1 MTSLISTVGIRY
13 DDFGTPAKL
22 KKTAVA
28 AKQTEKA
35 FDQLAGKAALGSK
48 KLGLFGNS
56 AVATGAKSKIGAV
69 GVKAL
74 GTAIKS
80 TFGLMAGLTA
90 GIAGLTTAFGTLKEV
105 EFASAKF
112 RTLGGD
118 STDLVNKLKLVSIE
132 LNGSA
137 SVAELTGAAYDV
149 ASAGFV
155 EAADAAMIL
164 KAASQGA
171 TGGFSDINTVGNA
184 ATSVLNAYGKSAK
197 DAQFLVDQ
205 FIQTQ
210 NDGKIIVAE
219 YAQNI
224 GKVASVAATM
234 NVPLKEVNAAIA
246 QVTAAGVKSEVAF
259 TGMKTALLRLTGEA
273 GGKKLAKLGIDI
285 NASTIASEGL
295 AANLKKLEGL
305 DIKSLES
312 IFGQEA
318 IQVMAPLIKDLE
330 KYEQLIRNQEGAS
343 GAAANAQIEASNT
356 IQGAWDRVAKS
367 FSNLFADQSELGIAI
382 KTTLQGVSV
391 VIDALGIAI
400 KTLMLPVRLLFK
412 LFAGV
417 GAVFEEQFGKGN
429 SAIVLITKAWTFFL
443 TKVEKG
449 FQLVEAVATAIG
461 TAIGSIALAFDP
473 LFKVI
478 PEVITDARE
487 RFMRFATGLRDIFVG
502 LAEIISKI
510 FKRIFDFISGGIK
523 RVWDAIPDKLKQFLK
538 GAGEKVASVA
548 SSAAQPFAEG
558 FNDLKGDL
566 AGWNQDEEG
575 NQRFIDMSKFQDAI
589 AKAGGDIN
597 KAWKEYLGTVQET
610 NKELE
615 KGTSN
620 TENKSV
626 PAVNKLKEAFESVKE
641 TIAGGLH
648 NAVMGLIDGTKSL
661 GESLAGIAK
670 QIASLMLKKAIF
682 GAFGLKVAEG
692 AYVANG
698 IRPFNQGGLVTKP
711 TIGLVGEAG
720 EDEYVIPASKMAQSM
735 QRYSAGARGESV
747 IPGTGQSST
756 GGGAGSSTT
765 VNYSGPILNFNSEEF
780 IPKSAVGQIIST
792 AARQGAAMGET
803 STMKAMQNNRSAR
816 SRIGM

>member
-1 MTSLISTVGIRY
+1 VTSLISTVGIRY

-56 AVATGAKSKIGAV
+56 AVATGVKSKIGAV

-90 GIAGLTTAFGTLKEV
+90 GIAGLTTAFGTLKEI

-155 EAADAAMIL
+155 EAADAAMVL

-219 YAQNI
+219 YAQGI

-234 NVPLKEVNAAIA
+234 KVPIKEVNAAIA

-259 TGMKTALLRLTGEA
+259 TGMKTALLRLTGERGA
-273 GGKKLAKLGIDI
+273 KKLEKLGINI
-285 NASTIASEGL
+285 NAGTIASEGL
-295 AANLKKLEGL
+295 AANLRKLQGL
-305 DIKSLES
+305 DIKGLES
-312 IFGQEA
+312 VFGQEA
-318 IQVMAPLIKDLE
+318 IQVMAPIIADLE
-330 KYEQLIRNQEGAS
+330 KYEQLIKNQEGAS
-343 GAAANAQIEASNT
+343 GAAAKAQIEASNT

-367 FSNLFADQSELGIAI
+367 FSNLFADQSELGLLI
-382 KTTLQGVSV
+382 KLTLQGLSV
-391 VIDALGIAI
+391 GIDSIARSI
-400 KTLMLPVRLLFK
+400 KTLMLPFRLIFK
-412 LFAGV
+412 FLSGIGQAFTD
-417 GAVFEEQFGKGN
+417 QFGQGT
-429 SAIVLITKAWTFFL
+429 SAIVLITKTYTWFL
-443 TKVEKG
+443 KKVEKG
-449 FQLVEAVATAIG
+449 FQLVEAVAFAMG
-461 TAIGSIALAFDP
+461 KAFGAVALAFDP

-478 PEVITDARE
+478 PEWINDAKE
-487 RFMRFATGLRDIFVG
+487 RFTAFTTGLRDIFVG

-523 RVWDAIPDKLKQFLK
+523 RVWDNIPPKLKEFLK

-566 AGWNQDEEG
+566 AGWNQDKQG
-575 NQRFIDMSKFQDAI
+575 NERFIDMTKFQKAI
-589 AKAGGDIN
+589 AEAGGDIN
-597 KAWKEYLGTVQET
+597 AAWKDYLNTTKDVNTQLKEGKKTADET
-610 NKELE
+610 P
-615 KGTSN
+615 
-620 TENKSV
+620 
-626 PAVNKLKEAFESVKE
+626 PAVNKIKEAFESVKE

-682 GAFGLKVAEG
+682 KMFKLEAAEG

-711 TIGLVGEAG
+711 TMGLVGEAG
-720 EDEYVIPASKMAQSM
+720 EDEYIIPASKMAQSM
-735 QRYSAGARGESV
+735 QRYNAGARGESV
-747 IPGTGQSST
+747 IPGTGQSSS
-756 GGGAGSSTT
+756 GGGANAQTT
-765 VNYSGPILNFNSEEF
+765 VNYSGPVLNFNSEEF
-780 IPKSAVGQIIST
+780 VPKSAIGEIINS
-792 AARQGAAMGET
+792 AASRGAKAGET
-803 STMKAMQNNRSAR
+803 RTLSALRNSR
-816 SRIGM
+816 SRRAGIGL

>member
-1 MTSLISTVGIRY
+1 MASLISTVGIRF
-13 DDFGTPAKL
+13 DSGGAPQKLKVLQGGAKRL
-22 KKTAVA
+22 EQAFDRLAGKTGNASKKTA
-28 AKQTEKA
+28 
-35 FDQLAGKAALGSK
+35 
-48 KLGLFGNS
+48 LFGKS
-56 AVATGAKSKIGAV
+56 AIGAGAGAKVGAL
-69 GVKAL
+69 GVKAF
-74 GTAIKS
+74 GAAVKS
-80 TFGLMAGLTA
+80 AMGPITLALSA
-90 GIAGLTTAFGTLKEV
+90 IAGLGAAFGTMKEI

-112 RTLGGD
+112 QTLGGD

-137 SVAELTGAAYDV
+137 STAELTGAAYDV
-149 ASAGFV
+149 ASAGFI

-184 ATSVLNAYGKSAK
+184 ATSVLNAYGKSAQE
-197 DAQFLVDQ
+197 AGFLVDQ

-219 YAQNI
+219 YAANI

-295 AANLKKLEGL
+295 AANLKKLQGL

-330 KYEQLIRNQEGAS
+330 KYEQLIKNQENAT

-356 IQGAWDRVAKS
+356 IQGALKRVTAS
-367 FSNLFADQSELGIAI
+367 FSNLFAEQSELGAAI
-382 KTTLQGVSV
+382 RITLQGVSV
-391 VIDALGIAI
+391 VIDGLGIAL
-400 KTLMLPVRLLFK
+400 KTLLLPVRLLFK

-417 GAVFEEQFGKGN
+417 GAAFEEQFGKGN
-429 SAIVLITKAWTFFL
+429 SAVILITKSWSFFL
-443 TKVEKG
+443 EKVEKG

-478 PEVITDARE
+478 PDVIKDAQDK
-487 RFMRFATGLRDIFVG
+487 FMRFVTDVKNIFTG
-502 LAEIISKI
+502 LAEIIVNV
-510 FKRIFDFISGGIK
+510 FKRIFKFISNGLNRIFE
-523 RVWDAIPDKLKQFLK
+523 AIPEPLRKFLA
-538 GAGEKVASVA
+538 GTGEKIASVA
-548 SSAAQPFAEG
+548 SNVAQPFKEG
-558 FNDLKGDL
+558 FNDVIGDL
-566 AGWNQDEEG
+566 QGFNQDEEG
-575 NQRFIDMSKFQDAI
+575 NARFIDMTKFQEAI

-597 KAWKEYLGTVQET
+597 KAYKEYLGTV
-610 NKELE
+610 KEVNNELK
-615 KGTSN
+615 KGKQD
-620 TENKSV
+620 TENTT
-626 PAVNKLKEAFESVKE
+626 PAVNKLKEAFEGVKE
-641 TIAGGLH
+641 TIATGLT
-648 NAVMGLIDGTKSL
+648 NAIMGLIDGTKSL

-670 QIASLMLKKAIF
+670 QIASMALKKAITSILPF
-682 GAFGLKVAEG
+682 QKGG
-692 AYVANG
+692 YVSNG
-698 IRPFNQGGLVTKP
+698 IRPFATGGYATRP
-711 TIGLVGEAG
+711 TMGLVGEAG
-720 EDEYVIPASKMAQSM
+720 EDEYIIPASKMAQSM
-735 QRYSAGARGESV
+735 QRYNAGARGEAV
-747 IPGTGQSST
+747 IPGTGQST
-756 GGGAGSSTT
+756 AGGSSGSTTT

-780 IPKSAVGQIIST
+780 VPKSAIGEIINSA
-792 AARQGAAMGET
+792 AARGAKAGEART
-803 STMKAMQNNRSAR
+803 LSSLQNSR
-816 SRIGM
+816 SRRQNIGL

>member
-1 MTSLISTVGIRY
+1 MSALIGTVGIRY
-13 DDFGTPAKL
+13 EDFGTPAKL

-56 AVATGAKSKIGAV
+56 AVATGVKSKVGAV

-90 GIAGLTTAFGTLKEV
+90 GVAGLTTAFGTLKEI

-112 RTLGGD
+112 WTLGGD

-197 DAQFLVDQ
+197 DAELLVDQ

-273 GGKKLAKLGIDI
+273 GGKKLEKLGIDI

-295 AANLKKLEGL
+295 AANLKKLQGL

-330 KYEQLIRNQEGAS
+330 KYEQLIKNQEGAS
-343 GAAANAQIEASNT
+343 GAAARAQIEASNT
-356 IQGAWDRVAKS
+356 IEGAWKRVTNS
-367 FSNLFADQSELGIAI
+367 FSNLFADQSELGLLI
-382 KTTLQGVSV
+382 KLTLQGLSV
-391 VIDALGIAI
+391 GIDNVARGI
-400 KTLMLPVRLLFK
+400 KTLMLPFRLIFK
-412 LFAGV
+412 FLSGIGQAFTD
-417 GAVFEEQFGKGN
+417 QFGKGT
-429 SAIVLITKAWTFFL
+429 SAIVLITQTYTWFL
-443 TKVEKG
+443 EKVEKG
-449 FQLVEAVATAIG
+449 FQLVEAVAFALG
-461 TAIGSIALAFDP
+461 KAFGAVALAFEP
-473 LFKVI
+473 LFTTVGEWTNFAGEKLTGFGTWMQDFFKGV
-478 PEVITDARE
+478 
-487 RFMRFATGLRDIFVG
+487 ATGVSEWFGTIFSG
-502 LAEIISKI
+502 LKT
-510 FKRIFDFISGGIK
+510 RITNFYNNLPEWMKKALEWMAGGVK
-523 RVWDAIPDKLKQFLK
+523 KVAGAVSNTVQ
-538 GAGEKVASVA
+538 GAGEKIGETLNA
-548 SSAAQPFAEG
+548 
-558 FNDLKGDL
+558 
-566 AGWNQDEEG
+566 WNTDEEG
-575 NQRFIDMSKFQDAI
+575 NSRFVDMEKFQEAI

-597 KAWKEYLGTVQET
+597 KAWKEYLGIVKET
-610 NKELE
+610 NNELD
-615 KGTSN
+615 KGKKK
-620 TENKSV
+620 TEETN
-626 PAVNKLKEAFESVKE
+626 PAVNKLKEAFEAVKE
-641 TIAGGLH
+641 TIASGLH
-648 NAVMGLIDGTKSL
+648 SAVMGLIDGTKSL

-682 GAFGLKVAEG
+682 GAFGLKAAEG

-711 TIGLVGEAG
+711 TMGLVGEAG
-720 EDEYVIPASKMAQSM
+720 EDEYIIPASKMAQSM

-747 IPGTGQSST
+747 IPGSGQSSS
-756 GGGAGSSTT
+756 GGGADAQTT

-780 IPKSAVGQIIST
+780 VPKSAIGEIINS
-792 AARQGAAMGET
+792 AASRGAKAGEART
-803 STMKAMQNNRSAR
+803 LASLQNSR
-816 SRIGM
+816 SRRSNIGL